1 MPILPGKGLGTRLVL
16 YRAEQRNKTLII
28 DNTMGLIRFNDRNSY
43 PTFSSMLDDFFS
55 QSFADMHVPTV
66 KHRTPA
72 VNVKETDKSYGL
84 EVALPGV
91 KKDQVNLE
99 LDHNMLTISSEVTTE
114 KEEKESGYSR
124 REFGYSSFSR
134 SFTLPETVDQ
144 EKIDAKFEDGVLHVS
159 LPKLSE
165 KALNKARSISIG

>member
-1 MPILPGKGLGTRLVL
+1 
-16 YRAEQRNKTLII
+16 
-28 DNTMGLIRFNDRNSY
+28 MGLIRFNDRNSY

-55 QSFADMHVPTV
+55 QSFADMNLPST
-66 KHRTPA
+66 KHRAPA
-72 VNVKETDKSYGL
+72 VNVKETDKAYGL

-91 KKDQVNLE
+91 KKDQVNLA
-99 LDHNMLTISSEVTTE
+99 LDHNVLTISSEVKSE
-114 KEEKESGYSR
+114 KEDKQDGYSR
-124 REFGYSSFSR
+124 REFGYHSFSR